1 MAQGPA
7 GSRKMVSSREA
18 WRGMAHDEESRAYLQ
33 TRLILLSKLMFWSF
47 AVLLAFMVGL
57 YWRYPKL
64 TPRDN
69 NLIYVVAGVGVLI
82 LAVIW
87 RGILVRREVKLQYL
101 HAIDLFYA
109 FATGTIFASAAY
121 IAWDFHASQWAN
133 LLWSCITMFL
143 RTIVLP
149 STGRRT
155 AIAGTLLFAP
165 MVACAIALSIVT
177 EPELPPPAY
186 IGGMTII
193 GAVVTLLSTIG
204 SRTIY
209 GLRRQISAAMRL
221 GQYTLDSKIGEGGN
235 GSVYRAHHALL
246 RRPTAIKLILPE
258 KIGAETLD
266 RFEREVQATAQLTHW
281 NTVAVYDFGRSPDGV
296 FYYAMEY
303 LDGIDLENLVIEYGP
318 QPADR
323 VISMLAQVCS
333 ALNEAHRRNIIHRD
347 IKPANV
353 ILCERG
359 DDPDV
364 VKVVDYRLA
373 KEIDRTTDDNT
384 RSILG
389 TPAYIAPEAVTGEPV
404 GPGADLYAVG
414 AVGYFLLT
422 GRRVFEAKTTVDL
435 CIQHATATPRPP
447 SSMTKNPIPPELEQ
461 LILRC
466 LAKTPAERPES
477 ASALGKL
484 LRSVPVSQTFSDEDA
499 RKWWNDFRR
508 LPRPASGSAST
519 LTVTV
524 DVGSRIGDATES
536 DGDAGADAN

>member
-1 MAQGPA
+1 MGDGPA

-18 WRGMAHDEESRAYLQ
+18 WRGMAQDEESRAYLQ
-33 TRLILLSKLMFWSF
+33 SRLIVLSRLMFWSF
-47 AVLLAFMVGL
+47 AILLVGMVGL
-57 YWRYPKL
+57 YYQYPWL
-64 TPRDN
+64 EPRDN
-69 NLIYVVAGVGVLI
+69 KQIYAVASVGIVI

-87 RGILVRREVKLQYL
+87 RGILVRREIKLEYL
-101 HAIDLFYA
+101 HAIDMFYA
-109 FATGTIFASAAY
+109 LATGTIFASAAY
-121 IAWDFHASQWAN
+121 IAWDFRASQWAN
-133 LLWSCITMFL
+133 LLWSVFTMFL
-143 RTIVLP
+143 RTIVIP

-155 AIAGTLLFAP
+155 AIAGTLLFVP
-165 MVACAIALSIVT
+165 MIAAAIGLSIKT
-177 EPELPPPAY
+177 TPELPAPAY

-193 GAVVTLLSTIG
+193 AGVVILLSTIG
-204 SRTIY
+204 SRLIY

-258 KIGAETLD
+258 KIGAGTLD

-281 NTVAVYDFGRSPDGV
+281 NTVAVYDYGRSPDGV

-303 LDGIDLENLVIEYGP
+303 LDGIDLENLVIEYGA

-323 VISMLAQVCS
+323 VVSMLVQVCS

-359 DDPDV
+359 DVPDV
-364 VKVVDYRLA
+364 VKVVDYGLA

-422 GRRVFEAKTTVDL
+422 GRRVFEAKTSVDL
-435 CIQHATATPRPP
+435 CIQHATATPKPP
-447 SSMTKNPIPPELEQ
+447 SSMTKNPIPAELEQ

-477 ASALGKL
+477 AAALGQL
-484 LRSVPVSQTFSDEDA
+484 LRAVPVSRAWTDDDA

-508 LPRPASGSAST
+508 LPRPASASAST
-519 LTVTV
+519 LSVTV
-524 DVGSRIGDATES
+524 DVGSRVADEAKT
-536 DGDAGADAN
+536 DTDADAN